1 MKEAQQLM
9 DLLLKR
15 HMTFGSAESCTGGN
29 IAHEMTM
36 LAGVSKVYLGS
47 VVSYSNE
54 VKTGVLHVKE
64 QTLASYGAVSEQTAR
79 EMAEGARKVLGVDC
93 AVATSGIAGPGGAV
107 PGKPVGTVCMA
118 FSTPEATV
126 SHTFHFPG
134 SRAEVITAATATA
147 LAKMAKMLA

>member
-36 LAGVSKVYLGS
+36 LAGVSEVYLGS

-54 VKTGVLHVKE
+54 VTTGVLHGKE

-134 SRAEVITAATATA
+134 SRAEGITAATATA
-147 LAKMAKMLA
+147 LAKLAKMLA

>member
-36 LAGVSKVYLGS
+36 LAGVSEVYLGS

-54 VKTGVLHVKE
+54 VKTGVLHVKK

-93 AVATSGIAGPGGAV
+93 AVATSGIAGP
-107 PGKPVGTVCMA
+107 VCMA

-126 SHTFHFPG
+126 SHTFLFPG